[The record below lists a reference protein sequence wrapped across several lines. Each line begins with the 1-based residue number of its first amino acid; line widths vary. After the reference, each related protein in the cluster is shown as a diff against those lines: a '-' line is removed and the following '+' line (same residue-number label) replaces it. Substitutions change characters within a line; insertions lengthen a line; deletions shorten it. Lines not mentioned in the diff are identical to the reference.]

1 MLPLASNRWFERG
14 GNVAHEFL
22 SDGWFEAV
30 EALGPPPPPAG
41 ADPGPTNLVVNR
53 PTGDEVHLHFAAGA
67 MVRGLDESAPTTLTT
82 PYDVA
87 KALFIRRD
95 QQAAMQAFMSGQIKV
110 QGDMTKLMAMG
121 NSAPSPEQE
130 AFSQKV
136 VELTEL

>member
-1 MLPLASNRWFERG
+1 M
-14 GNVAHEFL
+14 AHEFL
-22 SDGWFEAV
+22 SEDWFAAV

-41 ADPGPTNLVVNR
+41 PDPGPINVVVTR
-53 PTGDEVHLHFAAGA
+53 ADGDDVEIHFAGGA
-67 MVRGLDESAPTTLTT
+67 MARGLHDSAPTTLTT

-87 KALFIRRD
+87 KAVFVKRD

-121 NSAPSPEQE
+121 SAQPTPEQE

-136 VELTEL
+136 LDLTET